1 MLSTAKNNVAQ
12 TIDFQEV
19 FQNLN
24 DPFLILDQ
32 NGFQDCNAAAVK
44 IFGARSKDQILH
56 IHPSK
61 LSPPH
66 QTGKGP
72 SEEAANQMVGIALE
86 KGSHRFEW
94 DHQTI
99 DGKVFPVEITL
110 GVIRRG
116 DDPLL
121 FVQFH
126 DISDRKRAEMALEA
140 ATRKAQF
147 LAVGATQASRAKSE
161 FLANMSHEI
170 RTPMNGVIGMTG
182 LLLDTDL
189 DSEQRQ
195 FVEILRNSGE
205 AMMDVINDILD
216 FSKIEA
222 GKIELEK
229 TGFELSNMLTDFSDL
244 MNISAK
250 EQNLNW
256 GFTIESGVNDHVLG
270 DPGRLRQVLTNLV
283 GNSLKFTQEG
293 RVHLHVEKQEETEKS
308 VSLKF
313 SVEDTGIGIPAQRVS
328 RLFKAF
334 SQVDSSTSRK
344 YGGSGLGLT
353 ISQKLV
359 QMMGGNIGVQSTEGE
374 GSTFFFT
381 IMLGKQDLGAVK
393 QAQNAEREKPHT
405 DAPLGLRVLVAE
417 DNPTNQIVASRM
429 LEKMG
434 CHVDV
439 VGNGLEAVKALQ
451 SIPYDVVLMD
461 CMMPEMDGYEA
472 TKVIRSQDSNVLNH
486 DIPIIALTA
495 NAMEGDKENCLV
507 SGMDDYLAKP
517 VNKKAMRSVLEHFAD
532 GKEEVDHD
540 HEHFS
545 E

>member
-12 TIDFQEV
+12 TVDFQEV

-24 DPFLILDQ
+24 DPFLILNQ
-32 NGFQDCNAAAVK
+32 AGFQDCNAAAVK
-44 IFGARSKDQILH
+44 IFGAQSKEKILH
-56 IHPSK
+56 THPST

-66 QTGKGP
+66 QPGKGP
-72 SEEAANQMVGIALE
+72 SEEAANEMIGIALE

-99 DGKVFPVEITL
+99 DGKIFPVEITL
-110 GVIRRG
+110 GVIRKG

-126 DISDRKRAEMALEA
+126 DISHRKRSEMALEA

-147 LAVGATQASRAKSE
+147 LAVEATQACRTKSE

-170 RTPMNGVIGMTG
+170 RTPRNGVIGMTG
-182 LLLDTDL
+182 LLLDTEL
-189 DSEQRQ
+189 DPEQRQ

-222 GKIELEK
+222 GKIEMEK
-229 TGFELSNMLTDFSDL
+229 TDFEMSNMLADFSDL
-244 MNISAK
+244 MRISADDR
-250 EQNLNW
+250 NLDW
-256 GFTIESGVNDHVLG
+256 GFTIESGVHDHLLG

-283 GNSLKFTQEG
+283 GNALKFTKEG
-293 RVHLHVEKQEETEKS
+293 GVHLHVEKQEETKKTI
-308 VSLKF
+308 SLKF
-313 SVEDTGIGIPAQRVS
+313 SVEDSGIGIPAQKVS

-344 YGGSGLGLT
+344 YGGTGLGLT
-353 ISQKLV
+353 IFQKLV
-359 QMMGGNIGVQSTEGE
+359 QMMGGSIGVQSTEGE

-381 IMLGKQDLGAVK
+381 ITLGKQDSCSV
-393 QAQNAEREKPHT
+393 QEVQNSVQEQPLT

-417 DNPTNQIVASRM
+417 DNPTNQIVAARM
-429 LEKMG
+429 LNKRG

-439 VGNGLEAVKALQ
+439 VANGLEAVKALQ
-451 SIPYDVVLMD
+451 NIPYDVVLMD

-472 TKVIRSQDSNVLNH
+472 TKEIRKKDSNVLNH
-486 DIPIIALTA
+486 AIPIIALTA

-507 SGMDDYLAKP
+507 CGMDDYLAKP
-517 VNKKAMRSVLEHFAD
+517 VNKKAMRSVLVRFAD
-532 GKEEVDHD
+532 RKEEVDHD
-540 HEHFS
+540 HERLS